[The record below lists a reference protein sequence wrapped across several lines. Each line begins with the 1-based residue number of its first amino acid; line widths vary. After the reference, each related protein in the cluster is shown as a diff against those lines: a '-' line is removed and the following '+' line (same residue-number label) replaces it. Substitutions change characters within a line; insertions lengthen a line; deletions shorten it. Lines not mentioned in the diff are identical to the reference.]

1 MPAFNL
7 ENLQLLF
14 SKTVLLLFVGL
25 ILLVMIKVLHSRNL
39 LKKLEA
45 YKSVATTYFLLILFL
60 VGFYFT
66 SRNGD
71 IFFASLY
78 PLYISIVIASIY
90 SVKHRSQEIDSVD
103 QKYLLQ
109 ELKWGITISFIS
121 LGILIPLNLN
131 QFLAQGIIF
140 ALNLLLLG
148 FIFNL
153 SLIYKTYK
161 KNKK

>member
-1 MPAFNL
+1 MLAFNF
-7 ENLQLLF
+7 ENLQALF
-14 SKTVLLLFVGL
+14 LKLALILFVGL
-25 ILLVMIKVLHSRNL
+25 ILAVSVKVLHKTNCI
-39 LKKLEA
+39 KKLEA
-45 YKSVATTYFLLILFL
+45 YKSVITTYLLVILFL
-60 VGFYFT
+60 FGFYFT

-71 IFFASLY
+71 MFFASLY

-103 QKYLLQ
+103 QKYLLK
-109 ELKWGITISFIS
+109 ELKWGATISFIAF
-121 LGILIPLNLN
+121 GILIPLNLN
-131 QFLAQGIIF
+131 QFFAQGIIF

-161 KNKK
+161 RNKK